1 MTTGAFV
8 LQKLL
13 GEVAGKRVLEL
24 GCGDGTRAVE
34 LARAGAAVLAVD
46 PSPDAVAQARDR
58 AEASEVRLELHIGD
72 FADLAS
78 WRGDSVDVAFAEGTL
93 GGLSDLGRVFRQVHR
108 VLRPG
113 AWFAF
118 SLPHPFGFCVD
129 AEPEPEGSLP
139 LARPFLARSYFDSD
153 AVNGR
158 FPHQITSVFAAL
170 NRAGFRVDT
179 IQEPEPAG
187 SARGRALVPT
197 DIIWRARKV
206 GS

>member
-1 MTTGAFV
+1 MTTGAF
-8 LQKLL
+8 LLRKLL

-24 GCGDGTRAVE
+24 GCGDGARAVE
-34 LARAGAAVLAVD
+34 LARAGATVLAVD
-46 PSPDAVAQARDR
+46 PAPDAIAHARAL
-58 AEASEVRLELHIGD
+58 AEASEVRMELHIGD

-78 WRGDSVDVAFAEGTL
+78 WRGDSVDVAFAEGSL
-93 GGLSDLGRVFRQVHR
+93 GELSDLGRVFRQVHR
-108 VLRPG
+108 VLRAG

-139 LARPFLARSYFDSD
+139 LARPYLARSYFDSD
-153 AVNGR
+153 AVDGR

-179 IQEPEPAG
+179 ISEPEPAA

-197 DIIWRARKV
+197 AIIWRARKV